1 MPPDEEMKA
10 CYRMLEIEP
19 GCSPHLVKEAYR
31 ELVKVWHPDRFQND
45 PNLRQRAN
53 AKLQE
58 LNHAFDLIT
67 AFLAKTPTRHQVLQ
81 TESEAIRSATEYRG
95 DVELLTP
102 NTIPHAR
109 NQDYLRAVSALGD
122 GNRIRDTVF
131 QHAHELSREKFSSWP
146 LTAKFQARVINL
158 CSKRYVRLE
167 LAKEIEY
174 AREAKVSGEA
184 IVRDRR
190 IVLNA
195 REATNLTPLFLLS
208 IIHVRDLL
216 TMPAHA
222 DLKPFCIRALKAF
235 GYRNEG
241 MFIKKDFFESEGS
254 LAAEVAERTLR
265 KFSEASGASGISGSG
280 Q

>member
-1 MPPDEEMKA
+1 V
-10 CYRMLEIEP
+10 
-19 GCSPHLVKEAYR
+19 S
-31 ELVKVWHPDRFQND
+31 
-45 PNLRQRAN
+45 
-53 AKLQE
+53 
-58 LNHAFDLIT
+58 
-67 AFLAKTPTRHQVLQ
+67 
-81 TESEAIRSATEYRG
+81 EYRG

-265 KFSEASGASGISGSG
+265 KFSEASGASGISGWVQDVKAHFACRLNTESSPERIVTWLSACLLCDAPYWSRPDFHRSFT
-280 Q
+280 